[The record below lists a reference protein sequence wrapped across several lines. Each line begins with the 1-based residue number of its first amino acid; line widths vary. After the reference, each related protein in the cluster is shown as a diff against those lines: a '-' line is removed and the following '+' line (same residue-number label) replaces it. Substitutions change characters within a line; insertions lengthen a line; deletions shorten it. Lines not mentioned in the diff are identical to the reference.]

1 MTAKSNPKQLHRGLG
16 RMTDITIS
24 VERDLHDDTY
34 FKITMGS
41 FIVAD
46 RMNALDDVML
56 LVKAKLQE
64 LS

>member
-1 MTAKSNPKQLHRGLG
+1 
-16 RMTDITIS
+16 MTDITIS

-56 LVKAKLQE
+56 LVKAKLRG